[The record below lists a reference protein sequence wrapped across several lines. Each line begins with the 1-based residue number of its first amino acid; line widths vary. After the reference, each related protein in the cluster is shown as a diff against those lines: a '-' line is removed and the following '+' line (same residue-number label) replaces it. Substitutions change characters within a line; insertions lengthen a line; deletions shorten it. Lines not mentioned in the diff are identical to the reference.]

1 MSQITRREWVK
12 GMALATLGTVAF
24 YDAKSLSPS
33 NFNFSLAEDQTLELI
48 MGAIIPESSIPG
60 AISLGVPNFVK
71 TMMKDCYEVKAQQS
85 FKNVMGDIPK
95 LFLNENKKEISI
107 ASESEKEQFLFQLEK
122 GKHGVEAQKTLA
134 TLKGLTI
141 QGYMSTEYIMV
152 NHLNYQMAP
161 GFFNG
166 CAPIKK

>member
-24 YDAKSLSPS
+24 YDAKSISPTY
-33 NFNFSLAEDQTLELI
+33 FNFTLAEDQTLELI

-60 AISLGVPNFVK
+60 AISLGVPVFVK

-85 FKNVMGDIPK
+85 FKNVMVEIPK
-95 LFLNENKKEISI
+95 LFLTENKKEIST
-107 ASESEKEQFLFQLEK
+107 ATESEKEQFIFSLEK

>member
-1 MSQITRREWVK
+1 MSQITRRAWVK

-24 YDAKSLSPS
+24 YDAKSLSAS
-33 NFNFSLAEDQTLELI
+33 NFNFSIAEDQTLELI

-71 TMMKDCYEVKAQQS
+71 TMMKDCYEAKAQQS
-85 FKNVMGDIPK
+85 FKNVMGEIPK
-95 LFLNENKKEISI
+95 LFQNENKKEMST
-107 ASESEKEQFLFQLEK
+107 ATESEKEQFIFQLEK

>member
-1 MSQITRREWVK
+1 MAQITRREWVK

-24 YDAKSLSPS
+24 YDATSISPTQ
-33 NFNFSLAEDQTLELI
+33 FNFTSAEDQILELI

-60 AISLGVPNFVK
+60 AISLGVPVFVK
-71 TMMKDCYEVKAQQS
+71 TMMKDCYEAKAQQS
-85 FKNVMGDIPK
+85 FKNVLSEIPK
-95 LFLNENKKEISI
+95 LFLNENKKEIYS
-107 ASESEKEQFLFQLEK
+107 ASESEKEQFIFSLEK

>member
-1 MSQITRREWVK
+1 
-12 GMALATLGTVAF
+12 LATLGTVAF
-24 YDAKSLSPS
+24 YDAKSLSAS
-33 NFNFSLAEDQTLELI
+33 NFNFSIAGDQTLELI

-71 TMMKDCYEVKAQQS
+71 TMMKDCYEAKAQQS
-85 FKNVMGDIPK
+85 FKNVIGEIPK
-95 LFLNENKKEISI
+95 LFVSENKKEIST
-107 ASESEKEQFLFQLEK
+107 ASESEKEQFIFQMEK
-122 GKHGVEAQKTLA
+122 GKHGAEAQKTLA

>member
-24 YDAKSLSPS
+24 YDAKSISPTH
-33 NFNFSLAEDQTLELI
+33 FNFTLAEDQTLELI

-60 AISLGVPNFVK
+60 AISLGVPVFVK
-71 TMMKDCYEVKAQQS
+71 TMMKDCYEAKAQQS

-95 LFLNENKKEISI
+95 LFLTENKKEIST
-107 ASESEKEQFLFQLEK
+107 ASESEKEQFIFQLEK

>member
-1 MSQITRREWVK
+1 MPQITRRAWVK
-12 GMALATLGTVAF
+12 GMALATLGSVAF
-24 YDAKSLSPS
+24 YDAKSMSPTQI
-33 NFNFSLAEDQTLELI
+33 NLTLAEDQTLAMI

-60 AISLGVPNFVK
+60 AISLGVPVFVK
-71 TMMKDCYEVKAQQS
+71 TMLKDCYEARAQQS
-85 FKNVMGDIPK
+85 FKNVMGEIPK

-107 ASESEKEQFLFQLEK
+107 ATESEKEQFIFQMEK
-122 GKHGVEAQKTLA
+122 GKHGVDAQKTLA

-166 CAPIKK
+166 CVPIKK

>member
-71 TMMKDCYEVKAQQS
+71 TMMKDCYEVNAQQS

-95 LFLNENKKEISI
+95 LFLNENKKEISM

>member
-33 NFNFSLAEDQTLELI
+33 NFNFSLAEDQNLELI
-48 MGAIIPESSIPG
+48 IGAIIPESSIPG

-95 LFLNENKKEISI
+95 LFLTENKKQISM
-107 ASESEKEQFLFQLEK
+107 ATESEKEQFLFQLEK

>member
-1 MSQITRREWVK
+1 MPQITRREWVK
-12 GMALATLGTVAF
+12 GMALAALGTVAF
-24 YDAKSLSPS
+24 HDAKSMSPT
-33 NFNFSLAEDQTLELI
+33 NFNLTIAEDQTLELM

-60 AISLGVPNFVK
+60 AISLGVPIFVK
-71 TMMKDCYEVKAQQS
+71 TMMKDCYELKAQQS
-85 FKNVMGDIPK
+85 FKNVLSEIPK
-95 LFLNENKKEISI
+95 QFQSENKKELTL
-107 ASESEKEQFLFQLEK
+107 ASESEKEQFVFSLEK
-122 GKHGVEAQKTLA
+122 GKHGLEAQKAIA

-141 QGYMSTEYIMV
+141 QGYMTTEYIMV

>member
-1 MSQITRREWVK
+1 MSQITRRAWVK

-24 YDAKSLSPS
+24 YDAKSLTPS
-33 NFNFSLAEDQTLELI
+33 NLNFSLAEDQTLELI

-60 AISLGVPNFVK
+60 AVSLGVPVFVK
-71 TMMKDCYEVKAQQS
+71 TMMKDCYELKAQQS
-85 FKNVMGDIPK
+85 FKNVMGEIPAM
-95 LFLNENKKEISI
+95 FLKENKKELSA
-107 ASESEKEQFLFQLEK
+107 ASESEKEQFIFQLEK
-122 GKHGVEAQKTLA
+122 GKHGLEAQKTLA
-134 TLKGLTI
+134 TLKGLSI

>member
-1 MSQITRREWVK
+1 MPQITRREWVK

-24 YDAKSLSPS
+24 YDAKSMSPP
-33 NFNFSLAEDQTLELI
+33 NFNFTISEEQTLELI
-48 MGAIIPESSIPG
+48 MGAIIPESSILG
-60 AISLGVPNFVK
+60 AVSLGVPVFVK
-71 TMMKDCYEVKAQQS
+71 TMMKDCYEAKAQQS
-85 FKNVMGDIPK
+85 FKNVMGEIPK
-95 LFLNENKKEISI
+95 LFVSENKKELSS
-107 ASESEKEQFLFQLEK
+107 ATESEKEQFIFSLEK

>member
-24 YDAKSLSPS
+24 YDAKSISPTH
-33 NFNFSLAEDQTLELI
+33 FNFTLAEDHTLELI

-60 AISLGVPNFVK
+60 AISLGVPVFVK
-71 TMMKDCYEVKAQQS
+71 TMLKDCYEVKAQQS
-85 FKNVMGDIPK
+85 FKNVMGEIPK
-95 LFLNENKKEISI
+95 LFLNENKKEIFS
-107 ASESEKEQFLFQLEK
+107 ASESEKEQFIFSLEK

>member
-60 AISLGVPNFVK
+60 AISLGVPVFVK

-85 FKNVMGDIPK
+85 FKNVMGEIPK
-95 LFLNENKKEISI
+95 LFLTENKKEISS
-107 ASESEKEQFLFQLEK
+107 ATESEKEQFIFQLEK

>member
-1 MSQITRREWVK
+1 
-12 GMALATLGTVAF
+12 
-24 YDAKSLSPS
+24 
-33 NFNFSLAEDQTLELI
+33 
-48 MGAIIPESSIPG
+48 
-60 AISLGVPNFVK
+60 
-71 TMMKDCYEVKAQQS
+71 MMKDCYEAKAQQS
-85 FKNVMGDIPK
+85 FKNIMGDIPK
-95 LFLNENKKEISI
+95 LFLTENKKEIST
-107 ASESEKEQFLFQLEK
+107 ASESEKEQFIFQVEK

>member
-24 YDAKSLSPS
+24 YDAKSLSSS

-95 LFLNENKKEISI
+95 LFLNENKKEISM

>member
-95 LFLNENKKEISI
+95 LFLTENKKEIST

>member
-1 MSQITRREWVK
+1 
-12 GMALATLGTVAF
+12 
-24 YDAKSLSPS
+24 
-33 NFNFSLAEDQTLELI
+33 LAEDQTLELI

-95 LFLNENKKEISI
+95 LFLTENKKEISM

-122 GKHGVEAQKTLA
+122 GKHGAEAQKTLA

>member
-71 TMMKDCYEVKAQQS
+71 TMLKDCYEVKAQQS

-95 LFLNENKKEISI
+95 LFLTENKKEISM
-107 ASESEKEQFLFQLEK
+107 
-122 GKHGVEAQKTLA
+122 A
-134 TLKGLTI
+134 T
-141 QGYMSTEYIMV
+141 
-152 NHLNYQMAP
+152 
-161 GFFNG
+161 
-166 CAPIKK
+166 

>member
-24 YDAKSLSPS
+24 YDAKSISPTR
-33 NFNFSLAEDQTLELI
+33 FNFTIAEDQTLELI

-60 AISLGVPNFVK
+60 AVSLGVPVFVK
-71 TMMKDCYEVKAQQS
+71 TMMKDCYEAKAQQS
-85 FKNVMGDIPK
+85 FKNVMGEIPK

-107 ASESEKEQFLFQLEK
+107 ATESEKEQFIFQMEK
-122 GKHGVEAQKTLA
+122 GKHGVDAQKTLA

>member
-95 LFLNENKKEISI
+95 LFLNENKKEISM
-107 ASESEKEQFLFQLEK
+107 ATESEKEQFLFQLEK

>member
-1 MSQITRREWVK
+1 MAQITRREWVK

-24 YDAKSLSPS
+24 NDATSISPTQ
-33 NFNFSLAEDQTLELI
+33 FNFTSAEDQILELI

-60 AISLGVPNFVK
+60 AISLGVPVFVK
-71 TMMKDCYEVKAQQS
+71 TMMKDCYEAKAQQS
-85 FKNVMGDIPK
+85 FKNVLSEIPK
-95 LFLNENKKEISI
+95 LFLNENKQEIST
-107 ASESEKEQFLFQLEK
+107 ASESEKEQFIFQLEK

>member
-24 YDAKSLSPS
+24 YNAKSLSPS
-33 NFNFSLAEDQTLELI
+33 NFNLSLAEDQTLELI

-71 TMMKDCYEVKAQQS
+71 TMMKDCYEIKAQQS
-85 FKNVMGDIPK
+85 FKNVIGDIPN
-95 LFLNENKKEISI
+95 LFLTENKKEISS

-122 GKHGVEAQKTLA
+122 GKHGSEAQKTLA

>member
-85 FKNVMGDIPK
+85 FKNVMVEIPK
-95 LFLNENKKEISI
+95 LFLTENKKEIST
-107 ASESEKEQFLFQLEK
+107 ATESEKEQFIFSLEK

>member
-95 LFLNENKKEISI
+95 LFLNENKKEISM

-141 QGYMSTEYIMV
+141 QGYMSTEYVMV

>member
-85 FKNVMGDIPK
+85 FKNVMGAIPK
-95 LFLNENKKEISI
+95 LFLNENKKQISM
-107 ASESEKEQFLFQLEK
+107 ATESEKEQFLFQLEK
-122 GKHGVEAQKTLA
+122 GKHGVEAQKTFA

>member
-33 NFNFSLAEDQTLELI
+33 YFNFSLAEDQTLELI

-95 LFLNENKKEISI
+95 LFLTENKKEISL
-107 ASESEKEQFLFQLEK
+107 ATESEKEQFLFQLEK

>member
-1 MSQITRREWVK
+1 MPQITRREWVK

-24 YDAKSLSPS
+24 YDAKSMSPA
-33 NFNFSLAEDQTLELI
+33 NFNFTLAEEQTLELI
-48 MGAIIPESSIPG
+48 MGAILPESSIPG
-60 AISLGVPNFVK
+60 AISLGVPIFVK
-71 TMMKDCYEVKAQQS
+71 TMMKDCYELKAQQS
-85 FKNVMGDIPK
+85 FLNVMGKIPK
-95 LFLNENKKEISI
+95 LFVSENKKELSS
-107 ASESEKEQFLFQLEK
+107 ATESEKEQFIFSLEK

>member
-33 NFNFSLAEDQTLELI
+33 NFNFSLADDQTLELI

-60 AISLGVPNFVK
+60 AISLGVPVFVK

-85 FKNVMGDIPK
+85 FKNVMGEIPK
-95 LFLNENKKEISI
+95 QFLTENKKEISM

>member
-24 YDAKSLSPS
+24 YDAKSISPTY
-33 NFNFSLAEDQTLELI
+33 FNFTLAEDQTLELI

-60 AISLGVPNFVK
+60 AISLGVPVFVK

-85 FKNVMGDIPK
+85 FKNVMVEIPK
-95 LFLNENKKEISI
+95 LFLTENKKEIST
-107 ASESEKEQFLFQLEK
+107 ATESEKEQFIFSLEK

-166 CAPIKK
+166 CAQIKK

>member
-1 MSQITRREWVK
+1 MPQITRREWVK
-12 GMALATLGTVAF
+12 GMALASLGTVAF
-24 YDAKSLSPS
+24 YDAKSMSPT
-33 NFNFSLAEDQTLELI
+33 NFNFTISEEQTLELI

-60 AISLGVPNFVK
+60 AVSLGVPVFVK
-71 TMMKDCYEVKAQQS
+71 TMMKDCYEAKAQQS
-85 FKNVMGDIPK
+85 FKNVMGEIPK
-95 LFLNENKKEISI
+95 LFVSENEKELSS
-107 ASESEKEQFLFQLEK
+107 ATESEKEQFIFSLEK

>member
-95 LFLNENKKEISI
+95 LFLNENKKEISM

-141 QGYMSTEYIMV
+141 QGYMSTEYMMV

>member
-1 MSQITRREWVK
+1 MSQITRRAWVK

-24 YDAKSLSPS
+24 YDAKSLSAS
-33 NFNFSLAEDQTLELI
+33 NFNFSIAEDQTLELI

-71 TMMKDCYEVKAQQS
+71 TMMKDCYEAKAQQS
-85 FKNVMGDIPK
+85 FKYVIGEIPK
-95 LFLNENKKEISI
+95 LFVSENKKEIST
-107 ASESEKEQFLFQLEK
+107 ASESEKEQFIFQMEK
-122 GKHGVEAQKTLA
+122 GKHGAEAQKTLA

-166 CAPIKK
+166 CALIKK

>member
-33 NFNFSLAEDQTLELI
+33 NFNLSLAEDQTLELI

-95 LFLNENKKEISI
+95 LFLTENKKEISL
-107 ASESEKEQFLFQLEK
+107 ATESEKEQLLFQLEK

>member
-33 NFNFSLAEDQTLELI
+33 NFNFSLAEDQNLELI
-48 MGAIIPESSIPG
+48 IGAIIPESSIPG

-95 LFLNENKKEISI
+95 LFLNENKKEISM